1 MVDGEVKQTNQSA
14 AYLKEWDNGQKEL
27 EVHLVDKGCKNQSG
41 VAYLKERDSG
51 QKELEYNRLSASPPR
66 SYNLECKFGGRGT
79 LIKRNNTQ

>member
-51 QKELEYNRLSASPPR
+51 Q
-66 SYNLECKFGGRGT
+66 
-79 LIKRNNTQ
+79 I